1 METLETLSLV
11 CCLSLVALVAIAGL
25 IVSTVVR
32 NFKRRLPREFHTYQ
46 RRPWSEVLGRRYR

>member
-32 NFKRRLPREFHTYQ
+32 NFKRRLPREFHTFQY
-46 RRPWSEVLGRRYR
+46 RDWSEVFGRRYR